1 MAEREMDHT
10 FARLPGGGYLLD
22 LTREAVRLE
31 IRHLR
36 RERQQLVG
44 ELNVRCDWAGA
55 RTSYG
60 SLACTDIN
68 LSSLT
73 TRRAIAKHCA
83 DRARTKPDDFDWQW
97 PIDTLAQLT
106 IEAERTGDEP
116 IVLDDAPELV
126 VREHNVHGIT
136 IAGDA
141 PTLLVAHGDST
152 KSLIELLALGSL
164 AKRGHPTLYCD
175 WEWTAERHK
184 ARKVRLFGPERL
196 DGLHYLRLTAPLT
209 VEADRIRRFCDEH
222 GIEQIGIDSVGL
234 ACDGKLIDDDVAIR
248 FYRALST
255 LPPAIVAAH
264 VPKSNVAD
272 PKAETTAFGSVFF
285 SNLARIGWAV
295 RKQTTDNP
303 DEVIVGCFPSLK
315 QNDGARLRPVGLRFT
330 FSEARIDVEPADLAA
345 VDGLAER
352 LPMTTRIAGVLK
364 TGAFTVAELAA
375 SLDAKPDT
383 VEKTLRRGEGTKFVR
398 VTDKAPGSV
407 YRWGLMDRRA
417 A

>member
-10 FARLPGGGYLLD
+10 FSRLAGGGYLLD

-97 PIDTLAQLT
+97 ALDTLAALT
-106 IEAERTGDEP
+106 IEAERTGDAP
-116 IVLDDAPELV
+116 IVLDDAPDLV
-126 VREHNVHGIT
+126 VRNHEVMGVT

-141 PTLLVAHGDST
+141 ATLFVAHGDST
-152 KSLIELLALGSL
+152 KSLLELYALGSL
-164 AKRGHPTLYCD
+164 AQRGRPTLYCD
-175 WEWTAERHK
+175 WEWTADRHK
-184 ARKVRLFGPERL
+184 ARKVRLFGGDRL
-196 DGLHYLRLTAPLT
+196 ENLHYLKLTAPLT
-209 VEADRIRRFCDEH
+209 IEADRIRRFCDEH
-222 GIEQIGIDSVGL
+222 RIEHIGIDSVGL

-272 PKAETTAFGSVFF
+272 PKAEATAFGSVFF

-315 QNDGARLRPVGLRFT
+315 QNDGARLRPVGLRFE
-330 FSEARIDVEPADLAA
+330 FSEDQIRVSPADLAN
-345 VDGLAER
+345 VEGLAER
-352 LPMTTRIAGVLK
+352 LPMTTRIAGALRS
-364 TGAFTVAELAA
+364 GAFTVAELAA

-398 VTDKAPGSV
+398 LTDKVPGSV
-407 YRWGLMDRRA
+407 YRWGLVDRRA